1 MPSPSDIKDI
11 TKEWMII
18 FKSHERKK
26 RFVRCK
32 ICTQLPNVI
41 KPLWK
46 GRIPPI
52 ATTEGTRYQASIVWK
67 HHVSEIHKACTE
79 ALRRRVLLQ
88 ENSSTHPLIS
98 AIQKREENYIKR
110 CCTTCMMC
118 TMILNVG
125 L

>member
-1 MPSPSDIKDI
+1 
-11 TKEWMII
+11 MII

-52 ATTEGTRYQASIVWK
+52 ATTEGQLKELDTK
-67 HHVSEIHKACTE
+67 HQLFGNTMYLKFIKP
-79 ALRRRVLLQ
+79 ALK
-88 ENSSTHPLIS
+88 H
-98 AIQKREENYIKR
+98 
-110 CCTTCMMC
+110 
-118 TMILNVG
+118 
-125 L
+125 